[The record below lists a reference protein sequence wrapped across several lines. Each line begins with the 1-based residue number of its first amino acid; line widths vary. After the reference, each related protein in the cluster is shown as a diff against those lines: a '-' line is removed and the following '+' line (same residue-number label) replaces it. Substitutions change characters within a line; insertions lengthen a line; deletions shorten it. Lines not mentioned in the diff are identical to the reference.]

1 MNIELQEALYIFTS
15 LVESATPPL
24 VDSPV
29 LVGNLVLL
37 QWDHTSKGPCFN
49 HLTFS
54 YNITW
59 YQVGN
64 GTGQVDAAKS
74 AVISNSENSIHQYII
89 TNLFP
94 NTSYQVEIVGF
105 TSTSPRVY
113 SEPVTVEV
121 TTQGK
126 TCIIY
131 IYRYSVIG
139 YSTALQL

>member
-1 MNIELQEALYIFTS
+1 MCFTS
-15 LVESATPPL
+15 PVESATPPL
-24 VDSPV
+24 VNSPV

-59 YQVGN
+59 YPVGN
-64 GTGQVDAAKS
+64 GTGQMDAAKS
-74 AVISNSENSIHQYII
+74 AVISNSENIIHDHQYII
-89 TNLFP
+89 TNLLP
-94 NTSYQVEIVGF
+94 NIQYQTEIVAF

-113 SEPVTVEV
+113 SEPVTVEF

-126 TCIIY
+126 VLIIIY
-131 IYRYSVIG
+131 YV
-139 YSTALQL
+139 LD